1 MKRVA
6 LFVTCVSLFGL
17 LTYADAYSN
26 TSRWL
31 IESVQQEDRMVKGNW
46 GGDQVSLNVSEGG
59 ATIEFACAHGK
70 ITEPM
75 VIDSNGKFS
84 VKGTFVR
91 ERGGPTREGKERGD
105 DATYSGS
112 VQSETMTL
120 KIINSAGETL
130 GDFTLVRGKSVRL
143 RKCL

>member
-1 MKRVA
+1 MKRVGI
-6 LFVTCVSLFGL
+6 FVTCLSLFGL
-17 LTYADAYSN
+17 LTYGDAYSN
-26 TSRWL
+26 TSSPL
-31 IESVQQEDRMVKGNW
+31 NDSGQQEDRMVKGNW
-46 GGDQVSLNVSEGG
+46 GGDQVSLNVSDDGG
-59 ATIEFACAHGK
+59 AIEFACAHGK

-75 VIDSNGKFS
+75 VTDSNGKFS

-91 ERGGPTREGKERGD
+91 ERGGPTREGDEKGD
-105 DATYSGS
+105 EVTYSGS

-120 KIINSAGETL
+120 KVVNSSGDTI